1 MATETPILLA
11 AITSGILTAALQ
23 NLKWLRVAQ
32 RVHYLPREVARVER
46 LWFDRRP
53 LGALWW
59 GLAAV
64 FALLS
69 VQGAAWLGMPELAWA
84 AVIAP
89 LFILPTTWKL
99 PFRGVT
105 SPLSWTPRAVR
116 AYAGILL
123 AQVLVGVLTV
133 YLLGPAGV
141 LIPILFTAN
150 LADLA
155 LGFLWYLERNL

>member
-1 MATETPILLA
+1 
-11 AITSGILTAALQ
+11 LTA
-23 NLKWLRVAQ
+23 
-32 RVHYLPREVARVER
+32 
-46 LWFDRRP
+46 RP

-59 GLAAV
+59 GLPR
-64 FALLS
+64 FLPCS
-69 VQGAAWLGMPELAWA
+69 QFKAAWLDMPELAWA

-89 LFILPTTWKL
+89 LFILPTPWKL

-133 YLLGPAGV
+133 YLLGPAGCAHSHSFHGQ
-141 LIPILFTAN
+141 P
-150 LADLA
+150 
-155 LGFLWYLERNL
+155 G